1 MRANSL
7 VQALR
12 RFPRF
17 LLASLVILALSSITF
32 AQDRNE
38 KAFWHAEGKN
48 GAVVAGG
55 RAASE
60 AGIEIMK
67 AGGNAADGAAA
78 TLLALGVTDSK
89 SYCLGGEIPI
99 IVYDAKRNIT
109 EVLGGQG
116 AAPRLATVEF
126 FRNHPEGI
134 PAVGLLSA
142 TVPASID
149 VILTLLERHGTK
161 RFADVVGPT
170 LKLLETPTESWH
182 TDLHKTLQAMVSAEK
197 EHADRIVGLR
207 AVGDYFYRGP
217 VARAIDKFCREKGGL
232 LRYEDMAVHHT
243 RIERPISLKYRDFD
257 IVKCGIWTQGPSML
271 QALRLLEGYDMSKLK
286 AGSADALHLQAEA
299 LKLAFADRDDYYA
312 DPDFAE
318 VPAIAEL
325 IDPVYAAARRSLMS
339 IDKASNERIPGDP
352 KNKKAR
358 KQTAPLAAGN
368 GGPALDTTT
377 CLAAD
382 AAGNMVAATP
392 SGWSGVVAGDTGIW
406 LGTRLQSFTLDKNS
420 PNVLVPGKRPR
431 ITLTPTLIFRGGKPI
446 GAVSVAGGDGQE
458 QAGIQMVTDLIDFK
472 LSPREAVNVP
482 RFHTDHLI
490 GSFRQTPPKL
500 ASLTLDDTTSP
511 EVARELAARGHQ
523 VNIQRAPLSHPIV
536 IWKNQATGNLEA
548 AGDPKAKRNAA
559 AY

>member
-1 MRANSL
+1 MKLNQIAIQML
-7 VQALR
+7 QKK
-12 RFPRF
+12 RF
-17 LLASLVILALSSITF
+17 LLSIGLILVISTVKVKAE
-32 AQDRNE
+32 E

-60 AGIEIMK
+60 AGVEIMK
-67 AGGNAADGAAA
+67 SGGNAADAAAA
-78 TLLALGVTDSK
+78 TLLALGVTDSR

-126 FRNHPEGI
+126 FKKQPDGI

-161 RFADVVGPT
+161 RFSDVVAPT
-170 LKLLETPTESWH
+170 IRLVANPTEDWH
-182 TDLHKTLQAMVSAEK
+182 ADLHQTLVAMVKAEK

-217 VARAIDKFCREKGGL
+217 VARAIDQFSRENGGL

-243 RIERPISLKYRDFD
+243 RVERPISLKYRGYN

-271 QALRLLEGYDMSKLK
+271 QALQLLEGYDLSKFK

-312 DPDFAE
+312 DPDFAQI
-318 VPAIAEL
+318 PTIDEL
-325 IDPVYAAARRSLMS
+325 LDPQYAAARRPLMS
-339 IDKASNERIPGDP
+339 LEKASLERIPGDP

-358 KQTAPLAAGN
+358 KGMPPLAAGT

-392 SGWSGVVAGDTGIW
+392 SGWSGVVAGKTGIW
-406 LGTRLQSFTLDKNS
+406 LGTRLQSFTLDPDS
-420 PNVLVPGKRPR
+420 PNILVPGKRPR
-431 ITLTPTLIFRGGKPI
+431 ITLTPTMIFSEGRPVGV
-446 GAVSVAGGDGQE
+446 VSVAGGDGQE

-472 LSPREAVNVP
+472 LSPKEAVNIP

-500 ASLTLDDTTSP
+500 GSLTLDDTTSP
-511 EVARELAARGHQ
+511 EVARELSARGHV
-523 VNIQRAPLSHPIV
+523 VNIQKAPLSHPIV
-536 IWKNQATGNLEA
+536 IWKNQKTGVLEA
-548 AGDPKAKRNAA
+548 AGDPKAKRNAV